1 MTGQESERTS
11 ARKCKQAKTYRTKKS
26 LKEPMQ
32 FEDVAIY
39 FSEEEWSCLDEEQK
53 NLYKNVM
60 LENYHALR
68 SLGYVNGKPKI
79 VSKIQHGEKPCLR
92 VQKMQPKNPQ
102 CFAKADPLEDLYSFL
117 NKIEN
122 QTKTVMENH
131 KSSDKIQKLNESR
144 TIKEEMLSP
153 LFTKASIYNLR
164 RRVKIKYTTDSDDE
178 EKPFENL
185 HQNFPTYRKPDD
197 LLAKATKVCKRN
209 TRAHPGE
216 TSHSC
221 NECGKNF
228 VSPSYL
234 INHQK
239 FHTGESPYEC
249 SECGK
254 CFKKNCLLSRHKII
268 HTGEK
273 PYACSECKKCFTHSS
288 SLMKHQR
295 IHTGEKPYKCA
306 ECGKRFSITTYLIVH
321 QRTHTGERPYMC
333 NECGKTFT
341 QSSALVIHQRSHTG
355 EKPYICA
362 ECGKGFNH
370 GSHLVTH
377 RRFHTGERPYACKD
391 CGKTFKHSSYLIVHG
406 RSHTGER
413 PYTCNDCGRK
423 FAQSSQLATHKKIS
437 HG

>member
-1 MTGQESERTS
+1 MTQQDCERKYV
-11 ARKCKQAKTYRTKKS
+11 RKCKQAKIYRTRKS
-26 LKEPMQ
+26 LKEPML

-39 FSEEEWSCLDEEQK
+39 FSEEEWNCLDEEQK

-92 VQKMQPKNPQ
+92 VQVQPKNPQ
-102 CFAKADPLEDLYSFL
+102 YFAKADSQDLYSFL

-122 QTKTVMENH
+122 KFVNVMENH
-131 KSSDKIQKLNESR
+131 KASDRIENPIGPITL
-144 TIKEEMLSP
+144 KEEMFSP
-153 LFTKASIYNLR
+153 LFVKTYNLR
-164 RRVKIKYTTDSDDE
+164 RRVKIKYTSDSEDE
-178 EKPFENL
+178 GKPFENL
-185 HQNFPTYRKPDD
+185 HLDVSTYGKPAII
-197 LLAKATKVCKRN
+197 LTKVSKVGRR
-209 TRAHPGE
+209 TQRSHSGE
-216 TSHSC
+216 TSYSC

-234 INHQK
+234 VNHQK

-254 CFKKNCLLSRHKII
+254 CFKKNSLLSRHQVT

-273 PYACSECKKCFTHSS
+273 PYACSECRKCFTHSS
-288 SLMKHQR
+288 TLMKHQR

-306 ECGKRFSITTYLIVH
+306 ECGKRFSISTYLIVH
-321 QRTHTGERPYMC
+321 QRTHTGERPYTC

-362 ECGKGFNH
+362 ECGKGFTH
-370 GSHLVTH
+370 RSHLVTH

-391 CGKTFKHSSYLIVHG
+391 CGKTFKHSSYLIVHR

-413 PYTCNDCGRK
+413 PYTCGDCGRK

-437 HG
+437 HV